1 VDFDTGILSLIEGYV
16 DGALSSTG
24 TKRALHVP
32 APEQQFEGDTIPD
45 MMPVYCPQPPEPL
58 PRARAPRASR
68 PPTHEDFDELTTAVI
83 VQQRLI
89 R

>member
-1 VDFDTGILSLIEGYV
+1 MDFDTGILSLIEGYV

-24 TKRALHVP
+24 TKRALSVP
-32 APEQQFEGDTIPD
+32 RLDQQFEGDTIPD
-45 MMPVYCPQPPEPL
+45 AMPVYG
-58 PRARAPRASR
+58 R
-68 PPTHEDFDELTTAVI
+68 PPTHDDFDELTTAVI

>member
-1 VDFDTGILSLIEGYV
+1 MDFDTGILSLIEGYV

-24 TKRALHVP
+24 TKRAVQ
-32 APEQQFEGDTIPD
+32 APKLEHQFEGDTIPD

-58 PRARAPRASR
+58 PRSRAPRASQ
-68 PPTHEDFDELTTAVI
+68 PVAEEDFDELTTAVI